1 MFSKYFRLWA
11 EDCLG
16 MPDTDGFNIV
26 KNLTAEERWCYMGL
40 LAMCANRNLQP
51 LVCISALVG
60 YTDTQIADTLGVTVT
75 NVKRTKEKLIA
86 GRKIDVDSSGV
97 IQILDWP
104 RHAGKYFINRR
115 YLSGEAR
122 IWSLEE
128 ELKRKELEKKKR
140 EIFLGVIKFLNL
152 RTEMN
157 FRATCEASFKHVS
170 ARITEG
176 ATLDDFKHVIEVKA
190 QQWLHN
196 PDYEKFLRPATL
208 FNSEKFWGYRQER
221 IVARRMPAGM
231 APPSI
236 GWLPQEEAKY
246 GKMVADEYEAKKKA
260 YMKKEGITDEEK
272 IDWFKIPTLDEYRRL
287 RIKQLRASKEYS
299 L

>member
-1 MFSKYFRLWA
+1 M
-11 EDCLG
+11 G

-26 KNLTAEERWCYMGL
+26 KNLAADERWCYVGL

-51 LVCISALVG
+51 LLCISALSG
-60 YTDTQIADTLGVTVT
+60 YTDVQIADTLGVIPLV
-75 NVKRTKEKLIA
+75 VKRTKEKLIA
-86 GRKIDVDSSGV
+86 AGKIEVDSAGV

-122 IWSLEE
+122 VWSMED
-128 ELKRKELEKKKR
+128 ELKRKELEKEKR
-140 EIFLGVIKFLNL
+140 KIFLEVIKFLNL
-152 RTEMN
+152 RTGMA

-170 ARITEG
+170 ARISEG
-176 ATLDDFKHVIEVKA
+176 AVIDDFKHVIEVKC

-196 PDYEKFLRPATL
+196 PDMEKFLRPQTL

-221 IVARRMPAGM
+221 LVKRQMPVGSC
-231 APPSI
+231 PPSI
-236 GWLPQEEAKY
+236 GWLPEEEAKY
-246 GKMVADEYEAKKKA
+246 AKMVSDEYAAKIRRH
-260 YMKKEGITDEEK
+260 MESHGITNVED
-272 IDWFKIPTLDEYRRL
+272 IDMFKVPTLDEYRRL
-287 RIKQLRASKEYS
+287 RIKQLRASKEYI